1 MASPVQGLPSG
12 GGSSPERYF
21 AFAGG
26 RDKNYSAHY
35 LAGTGYVNMVRNGSF
50 ESWSQATAMA
60 AGTRPDAWETNTTGL
75 FGRTTTRH
83 WGQYGC
89 KIQKKSTDGA
99 VSRIFQTIKPFPTV
113 AMMYQDSGKV
123 FSWSVGCK
131 TSRGAG
137 TMVPYAYDGTN
148 YIYGRPYTGSDDWE
162 ELTQAICFDST
173 ATDFKVGV
181 EVAEETASLVQ
192 DYHIDCTMLVW
203 GRANTQW
210 SENPLDRGV
219 ICQEWDED
227 GTHTP
232 IRGAMRV
239 IPFEDSGTTA
249 GGATSEVLA
258 TYAMRYGCRQV
269 TYAGANLYS
278 LAANHEKHIV
288 WTDNYTTTGFDINLG
303 RPDGTNITASMA
315 WTVTGVI
322 YAIGWDDPT
331 EQYK

>member
-1 MASPVQGLPSG
+1 MASPVQGLPTG

-35 LAGTGYVNMVRNGSF
+35 LAGTGYVNMIRNGSF

-60 AGTRPDAWETNTTGL
+60 AGTRPDAWETNATGL
-75 FGRTTTRH
+75 FGRNDTRQ

-99 VSRIFQTIKPFPTV
+99 VSRIYQTIKAFPTA
-113 AMMYQDSGKV
+113 AMMYQDRGKV
-123 FSWSVGCK
+123 FSWSVWCK
-131 TSRGAG
+131 TTRGAG

-148 YIYGRPYTGSDDWE
+148 YIYGQPYAGSDDWE

-181 EVAEETASLVQ
+181 EVAEEASAAYQ
-192 DYHIDCTMLVW
+192 DYHIDCAMLVW

-219 ICQEWDED
+219 ICQDWDED
-227 GTHTP
+227 GTDVSL
-232 IRGAMRV
+232 RGAVRI
-239 IPFEDSGTTA
+239 IPFEVSDTA
-249 GGATSEVLA
+249 SGGARLELIHSYVL
-258 TYAMRYGCRQV
+258 TYGCRQIMHV
-269 TYAGANLYS
+269 GLNLYS
-278 LAANHEKHIV
+278 TNATREYYEVFA
-288 WTDNYTTTGFDINLG
+288 TNYSTTGFDIYL
-303 RPDGTNITASMA
+303 RRSDTRNIAA
-315 WTVTGVI
+315 VDWVVTGVI
-322 YAIGWDDPT
+322 YAIGWDAPS
-331 EQYK
+331 EQFK